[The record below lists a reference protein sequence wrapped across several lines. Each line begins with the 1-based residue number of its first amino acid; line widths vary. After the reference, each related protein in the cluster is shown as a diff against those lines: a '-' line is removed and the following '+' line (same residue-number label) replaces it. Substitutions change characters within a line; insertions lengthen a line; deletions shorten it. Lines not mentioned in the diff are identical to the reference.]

1 MGHCETYD
9 FSLEL
14 ETALAKALD
23 EVSTYLTPQIMTGD
37 GNEVFHL
44 EWDNLNKI
52 TTNIHGPNVVNSTAG
67 IMIQEIKPGY
77 DVNGERTLP
86 LFKRNATRTLNVDTP
101 ETLAPVHIYS
111 RVGPQLPD
119 QATFEM
125 PAVNN
130 EAYDKALKEYFIW
143 FLARVIGSS
152 GVKQVV
158 PGYGGFVSA
167 SGVAPARRSTI
178 EYLTPIHEPFTE
190 YSVIKEL
197 LRRSEDATR
206 QVGQE
211 YVLITFDL
219 GGCMKALPL
228 IWKHPDVY
236 QKHGILPG
244 PFSHW
249 NELYC

>member
-1 MGHCETYD
+1 M
-9 FSLEL
+9 
-14 ETALAKALD
+14 
-23 EVSTYLTPQIMTGD
+23 
-37 GNEVFHL
+37 
-44 EWDNLNKI
+44 
-52 TTNIHGPNVVNSTAG
+52 
-67 IMIQEIKPGY
+67 
-77 DVNGERTLP
+77 
-86 LFKRNATRTLNVDTP
+86 
-101 ETLAPVHIYS
+101 
-111 RVGPQLPD
+111 
-119 QATFEM
+119 
-125 PAVNN
+125 
-130 EAYDKALKEYFIW
+130 
-143 FLARVIGSS
+143 
-152 GVKQVV
+152 
-158 PGYGGFVSA
+158 SA

-219 GGCMKALPL
+219 CGCMKALPL